1 MKKRKIKAFVSV
13 FLTCAA
19 LYGVSAFCADAQTA
33 SAAETDVSTVSV
45 ADSGMLPLVQTPADT
60 FSITG
65 GTSVPNISKGQ
76 CVTVRGIIH
85 SGYSNI
91 TSLTVGVFD
100 EAGNFITGKTVSP
113 YTDTYNLGRLDND
126 VSFNLLSAGSYYYRI
141 VASNASCYDYVVVNQ
156 RFTVTGSGS
165 QSTDTLSI
173 TGGTNI
179 SNISRGKGVVVKG
192 IVHSA
197 SSNITSLTVGIYN
210 TSGSLVTGRTV
221 SPYAASYDL
230 NRLDNDVQFDRLPA
244 GNYDYKVIASNAS
257 HTNYVVVSH
266 NFTVSDSSSQNT
278 DTLSIT
284 GGTSV
289 PDIAKGKGVVIQGTV
304 RSASSNITDLTVG
317 IYDTSGNPVMG
328 KTVYPNTIAY
338 NVNRLDDCI
347 AFDQLN
353 AGTYYYKVIAS
364 NASRTNEVL
373 VSQKFTVS
381 DGASQG
387 ADAISVTGGTQVPGN
402 ISKGKGVIVQG
413 TIRSASSNITS
424 LTVGV
429 YNTAG
434 SLVTGKTVAPYATS
448 YNLNRLDDYV
458 AFSALSA
465 GTYDYKII
473 ASNASRTNEVIV
485 SQRFTVS
492 DGASQEADTI
502 SITGGTNVPDI
513 TKGKGVVVQGT
524 VRSASSNITSLTV
537 GVYNTAGSLVTGKTV
552 APYTTAYNLN
562 RLDDD
567 VAFSALS
574 AGTYN
579 YKVIVSNAS
588 RTNEVLVNQ
597 KFTVSD
603 GASQSSDFISLTG
616 GTSVPNISK
625 GKGVVVQGTV
635 RSASSNITSLTVG
648 VYDTTGSLM
657 TGKTVSPYATSY
669 NLNRLDDFISFNL
682 LPAGTYDYKVIAS
695 NASCRDYVLSNQ
707 RFTVS
712 DSGTSN
718 GNTSVFSISG
728 GTHVPDITRGKG
740 VSVFGTVKSATSN
753 ITSLTVGV
761 YDTAGNLVTGKTVSP
776 YTTIYQLSQLDDD
789 VKFNLLS
796 SGTYYYRVIVS
807 NADSSNVAVVNQKFT
822 VSD

>member
-19 LYGVSAFCADAQTA
+19 LCGVSAFCADAQTA

-65 GTSVPNISKGQ
+65 GTSVSNISKGQ

-230 NRLDNDVQFDRLPA
+230 NRLDNDIQFDRLPA

-328 KTVYPNTIAY
+328 KTVYPNTAY

-485 SQRFTVS
+485 SQR
-492 DGASQEADTI
+492 
-502 SITGGTNVPDI
+502 
-513 TKGKGVVVQGT
+513 
-524 VRSASSNITSLTV
+524 
-537 GVYNTAGSLVTGKTV
+537 
-552 APYTTAYNLN
+552 
-562 RLDDD
+562 
-567 VAFSALS
+567 
-574 AGTYN
+574 
-579 YKVIVSNAS
+579 
-588 RTNEVLVNQ
+588 
-597 KFTVSD
+597 FTVSD

-776 YTTIYQLSQLDDD
+776 YTTIYQLSQLDDY

-807 NADSSNVAVVNQKFT
+807 NTDSSNVAVVNQKFT